1 LQAAPAPA
9 QGPSGD
15 QVLSLTFAFT
25 DIFVPDTRFQG
36 NVKRVSDAS
45 AKDLEL
51 IGRGDLK
58 GVPLPCS
65 ELDPILST
73 ASFLA
78 QSLKE
83 HPMRCL
89 SLVIAVRG
97 SGGAAGDEEDVRREA
112 SRIYFEQQIRVLSLI
127 CRLLRECAPPPPGEG
142 GGDDAWVRACKVALE
157 GMEAGKPAGGLA
169 KRLCDVRRP
178 LHPNP
183 PSHPSSRAPPSSR

>member
-1 LQAAPAPA
+1 M
-9 QGPSGD
+9 
-15 QVLSLTFAFT
+15 
-25 DIFVPDTRFQG
+25 
-36 NVKRVSDAS
+36 SDAC

-89 SLVIAVRG
+89 SLVIAARG
-97 SGGAAGDEEDVRREA
+97 SGGASEDEEQVRREA

-127 CRLLRECAPPPPGEG
+127 CRLLRECAPSPAGEG
-142 GGDDAWVRACKVALE
+142 GGDDAWVRACKIALE

-169 KRLCDVRRP
+169 KKLCDVGMP
-178 LHPNP
+178 LHPTPSILSIP
-183 PSHPSSRAPPSSR
+183 PHPPLPPLNEILMYGNRHLSHPPFPLLHFNDIQSEIFTC